1 VGFRAAPRADAL
13 HPLKLAKTVRLSYIP
28 SFGNWVQ
35 KSVLR
40 QMPAPVDTVM
50 VSNPP
55 RRKVLIIEDEP
66 SIRNVLYVLL
76 AELGYDGD
84 AAPDAYQG
92 LSMIRQGEFD
102 AVLLDLRSSQLP
114 PDQMACAISELRPS
128 LVGRVL
134 VITGEVSHP
143 RTLEML
149 ERYALPH
156 VPRSRITS
164 NLSHTIAQMM
174 DDLTSFLFAPR

>member
-1 VGFRAAPRADAL
+1 MAP
-13 HPLKLAKTVRLSYIP
+13 T
-28 SFGNWVQ
+28 
-35 KSVLR
+35 
-40 QMPAPVDTVM
+40 
-50 VSNPP
+50 PP

-66 SIRNVLYVLL
+66 SIRRVLYALL
-76 AELGYDGD
+76 AGLGYDGD

-92 LSMIRQGEFD
+92 LSMIRRGEFD

-114 PDQMACAISELRPS
+114 PDQMVCAISNLRPS

-143 RTLEML
+143 RTIEML

-156 VPRSRITS
+156 VRRSRIATDLS
-164 NLSHTIAQMM
+164 RNLTQLDA
-174 DDLTSFLFAPR
+174 LTSCG

>member
-1 VGFRAAPRADAL
+1 MA
-13 HPLKLAKTVRLSYIP
+13 
-28 SFGNWVQ
+28 
-35 KSVLR
+35 
-40 QMPAPVDTVM
+40 
-50 VSNPP
+50 SNPP

-76 AELGYDGD
+76 AGLGYDGD
-84 AAPDAYQG
+84 AVPDSYHA

-114 PDQMACAISELRPS
+114 PDQMVCAITELRPS

-143 RTLEML
+143 KTIEML

-156 VPRSRITS
+156 VPRSRITAE
-164 NLSHTIAQMM
+164 LSRSFAEMNA
-174 DDLTSFLFAPR
+174 LTYLNFAPR